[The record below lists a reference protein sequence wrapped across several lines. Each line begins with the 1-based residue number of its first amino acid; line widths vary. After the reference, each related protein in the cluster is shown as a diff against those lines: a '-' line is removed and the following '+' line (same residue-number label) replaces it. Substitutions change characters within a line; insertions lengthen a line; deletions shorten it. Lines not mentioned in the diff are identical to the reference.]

1 MNRNSTWRSRR
12 GSMLKGIAGPAVLT
26 VALMLALAGWGDALT
41 STASADEGAVQA
53 PARLTFEQ
61 ATTNE
66 DAVSLL
72 VRLTADDGQPLARA
86 RVEFSV
92 TPDFFG
98 ERPVALQTVL
108 TDANGLASLSYVPTW
123 EGVHR
128 VTAIFAGDSDYRPG
142 EATTVMTVS
151 GVASPHLPDAD
162 SLAILQLWAA
172 PAVTVGAIIV
182 WLLIRGVLVR
192 VGWGVWRERDLGEP
206 VISLPGTVVTQLPGG
221 TDR

>member
-1 MNRNSTWRSRR
+1 MDRNTTWRTRR
-12 GSMLKGIAGPAVLT
+12 VSVVRRIASPPVLAVVLLLA
-26 VALMLALAGWGDALT
+26 VAWWGEAMT
-41 STASADEGAVQA
+41 GTASADEAVVEAVAQLA
-53 PARLTFEQ
+53 FEQ
-61 ATTNE
+61 PKTNE
-66 DAVSLL
+66 DTVSLQ

-86 RVEFSV
+86 RVEFFV
-92 TPDFFG
+92 RPDFFG

-108 TDANGLASLSYVPTW
+108 TDAKGLASLNYVPTW

-128 VTAIFAGDSDYRPG
+128 VTAIFAGDSDYQPG

-182 WLLIRGVLVR
+182 WLLIIGVLVR